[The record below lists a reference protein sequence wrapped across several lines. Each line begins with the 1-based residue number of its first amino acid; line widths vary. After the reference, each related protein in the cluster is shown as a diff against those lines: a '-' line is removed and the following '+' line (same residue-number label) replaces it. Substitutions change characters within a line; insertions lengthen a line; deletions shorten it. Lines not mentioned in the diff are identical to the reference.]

1 MKKIALAALLVA
13 FVSPAFAQTKPMT
26 EAECK
31 KITDAAKQA
40 ECMKK
45 VKK

>member
-1 MKKIALAALLVA
+1 MKKIILAALVTV
-13 FVSPAFAQTKPMT
+13 FVSPAFAQDNPMT